1 MLDAISQFVKRH
13 MTPGGA
19 PAPGSAEEAGKAP
32 DAGNAP
38 DTGTARAA
46 GNAPNTGNAP
56 DSPALAGNLA
66 SEGRAHD
73 PVALA
78 ACALLLEV
86 AHADGEFSAAEQLH
100 IENALGR
107 HFGLDEATTAEL
119 LKLAD
124 EERRTSIDHFQF
136 TRVIAAEYDLGAK
149 MVLAE
154 ILWGVILADGKIAA
168 HEDYLV
174 RKIGNLLQ
182 LEPGY
187 LSEARRS
194 ARRPPSGP

>member
-1 MLDAISQFVKRH
+1 MLDGIRQFVKRH
-13 MTPGGA
+13 MTPGS
-19 PAPGSAEEAGKAP
+19 APGA
-32 DAGNAP
+32 DARDDSGGP
-38 DTGTARAA
+38 AA
-46 GNAPNTGNAP
+46 GDRTGKGS
-56 DSPALAGNLA
+56 SPAFGATNPGA
-66 SEGRAHD
+66 AATD

-86 AHADGEFSAAEQLH
+86 AHADGEFSEAERLH
-100 IENALGR
+100 IENAVGR
-107 HFGLDEATTAEL
+107 HFGLDDATTAEL
-119 LKLAD
+119 LRLAD

-136 TRVIAAEYDLGAK
+136 TRVIAEEYDLGAK

-154 ILWGVILADGKIAA
+154 ILWGVILADGQIAA

-174 RKIGNLLQ
+174 RKIANLLQ

-194 ARRPPSGP
+194 ARRPHFDP

>member
-1 MLDAISQFVKRH
+1 MLDGIRQFVKRH
-13 MTPGGA
+13 MMPGPTPDPGA
-19 PAPGSAEEAGKAP
+19 ADAPPAGAAAPGDSGPAPGDSGPAP
-32 DAGNAP
+32 GDSGPAP
-38 DTGTARAA
+38 GDSGAAAA
-46 GNAPNTGNAP
+46 GA
-56 DSPALAGNLA
+56 
-66 SEGRAHD
+66 D

-86 AHADGEFSAAEQLH
+86 AHADGEFSEAERLH
-100 IENALGR
+100 IENAVGR
-107 HFGLDEATTAEL
+107 HFGLDGATTAEL
-119 LKLAD
+119 LRLAD

-136 TRVIAAEYDLGAK
+136 TRVIAEEYDLGAK

-168 HEDYLV
+168 HEEYLV
-174 RKIGNLLQ
+174 RKLANLLQ

-194 ARRPPSGP
+194 ARRPHFDP